1 MRKKRLEKRLAKL
14 MSKRDTLTARALASQ
29 DAAEVRSINEQLADI
44 NDEIADVNEELDEIK
59 AEEARAA
66 AQQTAQQ
73 QANQPVEGRQQP
85 PANAQTVNGGIV
97 ASFATPAP
105 ATQQRGNTNPYE
117 SMEYR
122 QAFKDYVQRGAAIP
136 ANIMNDINAYRNSL
150 PEDMRAGVPITTN
163 ETGPAIP
170 LTIMREVINT
180 VRKRYGNLYAK
191 VQKMSIPGGVEFP
204 IGALQAS
211 FKWITESTVSPRQK
225 LDALGKIQFSYHTG
239 EIRIAQSFLSQLLTI
254 EAFESKITEV
264 IAIAYVQAMD
274 NGIVNGTGN
283 GQMLGIL
290 NDPRVAATNNVVTLT
305 AAQINNWTA
314 WRKNFFAKLPL
325 GYRDGE
331 FIFPVSTVDA
341 YLETMA
347 DANNNP
353 IFKQSTGLEVMDGD
367 AQNPHGRFF
376 GREIALVE
384 PDIIA
389 DFDTASSGDVIG
401 IYWQPW
407 EYAINENFGFTMRRY
422 FDDETNEW
430 VDKALVVVDGKVLN
444 PNGIWIIKK
453 A

>member
-1 MRKKRLEKRLAKL
+1 MRKTRLEKRLAKL
-14 MSKRDTLTARALASQ
+14 TAKRDSLTQRALASQ

-44 NDEIADVNEELDEIK
+44 NDEIADVNDELAEIAADEQ
-59 AEEARAA
+59 RA
-66 AQQTAQQ
+66 AQQPLDARASVPATAQQ
-73 QANQPVEGRQQP
+73 
-85 PANAQTVNGGIV
+85 VNGAIV
-97 ASFATPAP
+97 GAFGQPAP
-105 ATQQRGNTNPYE
+105 ASATQERSNPYE

-122 QAFKDYVQRGAAIP
+122 RAFMAYVQRGVAIP
-136 ANIMNDINAYRNSL
+136 AQLIADINAYRDSL
-150 PEDMRAGVPITTN
+150 PAELRAGVPISTD

-170 LTIMREVINT
+170 FTVMREVINT

-191 VQKMSIPGGVEFP
+191 VQKLSIPGGVEFP
-204 IGALQAS
+204 IGALEAS

-225 LDALGKIQFSYHTG
+225 TDALGKIQFSYHTG
-239 EIRIAQSFLSQLLTI
+239 EIRLAQTFLSRLLTI
-254 EAFESKITEV
+254 EAFEAKLIDV
-264 IAIAYVQAMD
+264 IALAYVKAMD
-274 NGIVNGTGN
+274 SGIVSGTGN
-283 GQMLGIL
+283 GQMTGIL
-290 NDPRVAATNNVVTLT
+290 NDPRVLATGNVVTMT

-325 GYRDGE
+325 GYRAGE

-341 YLETMA
+341 YLNTMA

-353 IFKQSTGLEVMDGD
+353 IFRQATGLEVNDGD
-367 AQNPHGRFF
+367 AMNPNGRFF
-376 GREIALVE
+376 GRDIALVE

-389 DFDTASSGDVIG
+389 DFDTANANDVVG
-401 IYWQPW
+401 IYWQPE

-444 PNGIWIIKK
+444 PNGIWLIKK